1 MSANPP
7 RRRITTL
14 ALTLAGAAACIL
26 GGAGTAAASA
36 SGCTYT
42 DFPTNYVCHNV
53 NGKGLHLDS
62 VDIIRAKWSGS
73 AIRDYQALVTV
84 QEPDGDRYEFW
95 SPAYHKKK
103 FGRVVITLTFDHY
116 FDHNS
121 KICSSFLEGGAIQD
135 TVCNKIHK

>member
-1 MSANPP
+1 MSANLL
-7 RRRITTL
+7 RRGTGTL
-14 ALTLAGAAACIL
+14 ALALAGAAACLL

-53 NGKGLHLDS
+53 NGEGLHVDT

-73 AIRDYQALVTV
+73 SIRDYQALVTV
-84 QEPDGDRYEFW
+84 QERDGDRYEFW
-95 SPAYHKKK
+95 SRVHDRKR
-103 FGRVVITLTFDHY
+103 FGRVVITLRFDRS
-116 FDHNS
+116 FDDNS

-135 TVCNKIHK
+135 TVCDKIHK